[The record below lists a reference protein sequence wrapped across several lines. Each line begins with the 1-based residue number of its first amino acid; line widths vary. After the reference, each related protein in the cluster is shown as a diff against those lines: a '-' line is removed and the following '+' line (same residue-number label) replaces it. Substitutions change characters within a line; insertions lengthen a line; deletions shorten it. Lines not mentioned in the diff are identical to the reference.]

1 MIREH
6 RKTGSV
12 LPAHVHSV
20 DGQDFRF
27 WIAVVCH
34 QDVDPAGPEA
44 QRVVDHPGVNNRI
57 NCLRSEVSGGVKG
70 PVSPGSPVLVQ
81 MDLTTR
87 TDGHGPDPD
96 CYRVKGHFSTVLLH
110 QSTEGRRQGEPGVS
124 IDLSEVGVRT
134 KTWKTQQRGKKVS
147 KRPKYLSDVFFF
159 WYLRASPEA
168 PPCGDKADS

>member
-1 MIREH
+1 
-6 RKTGSV
+6 
-12 LPAHVHSV
+12 
-20 DGQDFRF
+20 
-27 WIAVVCH
+27 
-34 QDVDPAGPEA
+34 
-44 QRVVDHPGVNNRI
+44 
-57 NCLRSEVSGGVKG
+57 
-70 PVSPGSPVLVQ
+70 

-96 CYRVKGHFSTVLLH
+96 CYSVKGHFSTVLLH

-134 KTWKTQQRGKKVS
+134 KIWKTQQRKKKVS